1 MFRSTALSIAS
12 ATASSTA
19 RSTARLTGRRPALAV
34 AGVVAAL
41 GLALSAAAP
50 ASAASG
56 TEPAD
61 RYTGEQVHTFIED
74 FYGEH
79 GPGDFARKYGISPYL
94 AQRVQEADGYDLL
107 LCAQNTPASID
118 VGPGVTAQSAG
129 VGWAEVT
136 AHWGGEDAST
146 TTFTAYVDLD
156 ATRTIQLIDVSCDA

>member
-1 MFRSTALSIAS
+1 MFRSTARF
-12 ATASSTA
+12 TA
-19 RSTARLTGRRPALAV
+19 RSTARRPALAV
-34 AGVVAAL
+34 AVAAL
-41 GLALSAAAP
+41 GLALSLAAP

-56 TEPAD
+56 TEPND

-94 AQRVQEADGYDLL
+94 AQRVKDAEGFDLL

-118 VGPGVTAQSAG
+118 VGPAVTAQSAG

-136 AHWGGEDAST
+136 AHWGGDGAST

-156 ATRTIQLIDVSCDA
+156 ATRTIQLVDVSCAA